1 MKTPLF
7 LIPLAAIAIT
17 GSPTVAQEAEP
28 SAEIFY
34 CDTSEDTPITFVRKR
49 GDTDKAEESYPLLR
63 WSEPYFNS
71 EEARSMCQEVSQRLR
86 SIAKIRLEQGKS
98 RTFVFVSE
106 KAETKVTFCLER
118 EQDTGCEQGDFLFAI
133 ETSQEPEK
141 VLSEVIHPD
150 FLSNIETTQRGDFK
164 TARMPSFGL
173 GWLF

>member
-17 GSPTVAQEAEP
+17 ASPTVAQEAES
-28 SAEIFY
+28 SADIFY
-34 CDTSEDTPITFVRKR
+34 CDTSQNIPITYVAQQ
-49 GDTDKAEESYPLLR
+49 GDSENARDSYPLLR

-71 EEARSMCQEVSQRLR
+71 GQARSMCQEVSQRLQ
-86 SIAKIRLEQGKS
+86 SIAKTRLEQGKS

-106 KAETKVTFCLER
+106 KTDREVTLCLEI
-118 EQDTGCEQGDFLFAI
+118 EQDTGCEQGDLLFAI
-133 ETSQEPEK
+133 ETSQEPET